1 MENENLICP
10 ICGEPTNV
18 YMGKA
23 RKDRLCKKHGKMRND
38 KIIDINEEGL
48 FFEIAT
54 GALLNPAA
62 KVSKKVE
69 EPKQEAK
76 QNADELTCIGCG
88 EPSNGKHFCIK
99 CYRKFRERTI
109 SIEVKG
115 CTEFTVTDAY
125 GNRDT
130 KTANGLYVRSL
141 SEKIIYDE
149 LFRRGIK
156 CEYERTVTYKD
167 EKGEIKE
174 LHPDFYLT
182 DYKLYI
188 EHWGYL
194 DSRNKEYEESKKYKE
209 AIYKAKGYRLAA
221 TTSQDIKDIQAAI
234 ERLLLE
240 NDIEV

>member
-1 MENENLICP
+1 MSEVKDLICP

-38 KIIDINEEGL
+38 GLIDVNDDGL
-48 FFEIAT
+48 FFEVDSGVI
-54 GALLNPAA
+54 LNPPKVKKKTPAA
-62 KVSKKVE
+62 KDAKNSVE
-69 EPKQEAK
+69 
-76 QNADELTCIGCG
+76 DLTCIICG
-88 EPSNGKHFCIK
+88 EPSNGKHFCLK
-99 CYRKFRERTI
+99 CYKKYKERNIT
-109 SIEVKG
+109 IEVKG

-209 AIYKAKGYRLAA
+209 AIYKTKGYRLAA

-240 NDIEV
+240 NDIDV